1 MKINLVSTA
10 GFLIA
15 LAFLIF
21 ALIVAGLTMEYI
33 NNEYA
38 GTGPI
43 GGYVQ
48 IEQATVVEF
57 PFCIIG
63 ELFGVAVILFGIRS
77 KATMTLEQ
85 E

>member
-1 MKINLVSTA
+1 MKLNYVSAA
-10 GFLIA
+10 GILIA
-15 LAFLIF
+15 TAFLVF
-21 ALIVAGLTMEYI
+21 ASIVAGLTMTYI

-63 ELFGVAVILFGIRS
+63 ELFGIALILFGTRS
-77 KATMTLEQ
+77 KAAVTLEQ

>member
-1 MKINLVSTA
+1 MKINLISTV
-10 GFLIA
+10 GIVIA

-21 ALIVAGLTMEYI
+21 ASIVAGLTMNYI
-33 NNEYA
+33 NSEYA
-38 GTGPI
+38 GTGPS

-48 IEQATVVEF
+48 IELATVVEF

-63 ELFGVAVILFGIRS
+63 ELFGIAVILFGIRS
-77 KATMTLEQ
+77 KAAMTSEQ